1 MAWRN
6 VWRNRRRTLVTIAA
20 MSFGLL
26 TMILYAGLMEGYVRS
41 MERSVLDLEMGDVQI
56 FAGDY
61 RENPSIYTRIEEPEA
76 LLRPLEAAG
85 FPASGRLLAYGL
97 AAAGESS
104 AGVSFRGVEVE
115 RDARVSLVHREL
127 AQGRWLDPV
136 DPGGVVLGR
145 RLARTLDVELGDE
158 LLVLSQGADGSMAY
172 DLYAVRGVLRGI
184 GDATDRTGVFMT
196 AAAFRELMVVPD
208 GVHQIIVRRPLELP
222 LPAAAAQIAALA
234 SGLDVQT
241 WRQLV
246 PTLASMIDSARSL
259 IVAMFLIVY
268 VAIGILI
275 LNAMLMAVFERVRE
289 FGVLKAIGVGPLEVL
304 SLIFVESAIQT
315 GLALLIGVA
324 LSIPSLIYLT
334 QVGIDIG
341 SLAGVSVMGIAMDP
355 IWRTAVEPA
364 IFSRPI
370 LTLVFIVFL
379 AVTYPALKAALIQPV
394 EAMRYH

>member
-1 MAWRN
+1 M
-6 VWRNRRRTLVTIAA
+6 V
-20 MSFGLL
+20 M
-26 TMILYAGLMEGYVRS
+26 MIM
-41 MERSVLDLEMGDVQI
+41 
-56 FAGDY
+56 
-61 RENPSIYTRIEEPEA
+61 
-76 LLRPLEAAG
+76 
-85 FPASGRLLAYGL
+85 
-97 AAAGESS
+97 
-104 AGVSFRGVEVE
+104 
-115 RDARVSLVHREL
+115 
-127 AQGRWLDPV
+127 
-136 DPGGVVLGR
+136 
-145 RLARTLDVELGDE
+145 
-158 LLVLSQGADGSMAY
+158 
-172 DLYAVRGVLRGI
+172 
-184 GDATDRTGVFMT
+184 
-196 AAAFRELMVVPD
+196 
-208 GVHQIIVRRPLELP
+208 
-222 LPAAAAQIAALA
+222 
-234 SGLDVQT
+234 
-241 WRQLV
+241 
-246 PTLASMIDSARSL
+246 
-259 IVAMFLIVY
+259 IVY
-268 VAIGILI
+268 LAIAILI